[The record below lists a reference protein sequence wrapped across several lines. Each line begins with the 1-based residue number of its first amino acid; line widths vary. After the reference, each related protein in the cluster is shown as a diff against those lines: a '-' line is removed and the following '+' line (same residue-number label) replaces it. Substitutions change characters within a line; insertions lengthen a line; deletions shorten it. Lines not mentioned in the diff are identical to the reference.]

1 MQYQVGQTVEFKRVF
16 MQSDY
21 DRFAVLSGDDNPIH
35 CDPEFAKKSA
45 FGGTV
50 AHGMMLY
57 STICKGLS
65 ELIPG
70 PNMVQMEQEL
80 MFPNG
85 TFTDE
90 EVTIRLEITEI
101 HPDHSLDIAT
111 NIFKWDA
118 QDTKVFVTQGRTR
131 VMPAAL

>member
-1 MQYQVGQTVEFKRVF
+1 MQYQIGQAVEFKRVY

-21 DRFAVLSGDDNPIH
+21 DRFAALSGDDNPIH
-35 CDPEFAKKSA
+35 CDPAFARDSA

-70 PNMVQMEQEL
+70 PNMIQLEQDL

-85 TFTDE
+85 THTDE
-90 EVTIRLEITEI
+90 EVTVRLEITDI
-101 HPDHSLDIAT
+101 LDDGSLEIAT
-111 NIFKWDA
+111 NIFKWNSEGE
-118 QDTKVFVTQGRTR
+118 QLFVTQGRTR
-131 VMPAAL
+131 VMPA